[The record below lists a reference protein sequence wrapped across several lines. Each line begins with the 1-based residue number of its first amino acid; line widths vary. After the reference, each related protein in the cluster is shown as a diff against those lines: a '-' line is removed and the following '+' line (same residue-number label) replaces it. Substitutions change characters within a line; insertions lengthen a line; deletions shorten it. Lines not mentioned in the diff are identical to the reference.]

1 MGKEILP
8 YIDATFPTYK
18 VGNTRL
24 LIGDSLAGS
33 IALMTAMTYPT
44 IFSQVALLSPM
55 YNENI
60 KQKFDT
66 CMNKDQLTI
75 WHAIGFRRRRFY
87 FTN

>member
-1 MGKEILP
+1 
-8 YIDATFPTYK
+8 
-18 VGNTRL
+18 
-24 LIGDSLAGS
+24 
-33 IALMTAMTYPT
+33 MTAMTYPT

-75 WHAIGFRRRRFY
+75 WHAIGLEEEDFILP
-87 FTN
+87 TNGKRANF

>member
-33 IALMTAMTYPT
+33 IAFNDCNDLPNY
-44 IFSQVALLSPM
+44 FSRVALLSPM

-60 KQKFDT
+60 KK
-66 CMNKDQLTI
+66 KLI
-75 WHAIGFRRRRFY
+75 HV
-87 FTN
+87 

>member
-1 MGKEILP
+1 MGKEIL

-33 IALMTAMTYPT
+33 IALMMTYPT
-44 IFSQVALLSPM
+44 ILVRVALLGPM

-60 KQKFDT
+60 KK
-66 CMNKDQLTI
+66 KLI
-75 WHAIGFRRRRFY
+75 HV
-87 FTN
+87 

>member
-44 IFSQVALLSPM
+44 ILVELR
-55 YNENI
+55 Y
-60 KQKFDT
+60 
-66 CMNKDQLTI
+66 
-75 WHAIGFRRRRFY
+75 
-87 FTN
+87 